1 MASLFFIKFLLLKIK
16 IFDTIHNINFNIGEM
31 AELVYGTSL
40 EN

>member
-1 MASLFFIKFLLLKIK
+1 MLDTNSKKMYNGLRYLFI
-16 IFDTIHNINFNIGEM
+16 INGEM